1 MSNVSSRAQECVEAL
16 EGVENPHVALQ
27 VARSALQAARDAI
40 KAQGG
45 GEGALLLVEDAI
57 AGLTA
62 RKEVRS

>member
-1 MSNVSSRAQECVEAL
+1 MSPTQRTEECLEAL
-16 EGVENPHVALQ
+16 QGIENPLVAIQ

-40 KAQGG
+40 MAQGG

-62 RKEVRS
+62 RKEVQS